1 MNKQTKQTKQTK
13 KSKGGKS
20 IASGGFGC
28 VFLPALKCKNKTR
41 TKGIS
46 KLSFL
51 KQSEKEFDILE
62 AIKYELS
69 RIPNYKKYFLID
81 NISICTPDKL
91 EITDKINL
99 DRCTFLGENGIY
111 AENINKNLSK
121 FKIINMPYGGK
132 DLDNII
138 SNKGISFEKAKL
150 LLINLLLK
158 AIIPMNKL
166 NMFHLDIKSNNIL
179 FNKDGIK
186 IIDYGE
192 MALSNRIHFLP
203 NILLNKSI
211 QFNSPFSV
219 ILFNQFIINNI
230 NKLFAKSKIKKSSK
244 YQTKFNIVQKS
255 YLEFKNRF
263 LFGRDHTYLLEHFLL
278 PAISKLLPDSLVKQV
293 FNVRKEDLNAN
304 QIVMNMIIKYC
315 LTVIDKYYDF
325 LNYQFKYNE
334 YFSEIYSKNVDVY
347 GFIMCFMPY
356 ILTTD
361 LYSTNL
367 RIRISQFIIKYCFS
381 PQYAIEVIPINRLL
395 RDLKKINL

>member
-1 MNKQTKQTKQTK
+1 MNNQTKQTKQTK

-192 MALSNRIHFLP
+192 MALSNRMHFLP

-244 YQTKFNIVQKS
+244 YQAKFNIVQKS
-255 YLEFKNRF
+255 YLEFKNLF
-263 LFGRDHTYLLEHFLL
+263 LFGKDHTYLLEYFLL
-278 PAISKLLPDSLVKQV
+278 PAILKLLPDSLIKQV
-293 FNVRKEDLNAN
+293 FNVRKEDLNVN
-304 QIVMNMIIKYC
+304 QIVMDMIIKYC

-325 LNYQFKYNE
+325 KNYQFKYNE

-367 RIRISQFIIKYCFS
+367 RIQISQFIIKYCFS
-381 PQYAIEVIPINRLL
+381 PLYAIEVIPINRLL

>member
-1 MNKQTKQTKQTK
+1 
-13 KSKGGKS
+13 
-20 IASGGFGC
+20 
-28 VFLPALKCKNKTR
+28 
-41 TKGIS
+41 
-46 KLSFL
+46 
-51 KQSEKEFDILE
+51 
-62 AIKYELS
+62 
-69 RIPNYKKYFLID
+69 
-81 NISICTPDKL
+81 
-91 EITDKINL
+91 
-99 DRCTFLGENGIY
+99 
-111 AENINKNLSK
+111 
-121 FKIINMPYGGK
+121 
-132 DLDNII
+132 
-138 SNKGISFEKAKL
+138 
-150 LLINLLLK
+150 
-158 AIIPMNKL
+158 
-166 NMFHLDIKSNNIL
+166 MFHLDMKSNNIL

-395 RDLKKINL
+395 RDLKKINI

>member
-1 MNKQTKQTKQTK
+1 MNKQTKQIKQTK

-138 SNKGISFEKAKL
+138 NNKGISFEKAKL

>member
-1 MNKQTKQTKQTK
+1 MNNKTKQTKQTK

-138 SNKGISFEKAKL
+138 SNKSISFEKAKL

-255 YLEFKNRF
+255 YLEFKNLF

-367 RIRISQFIIKYCFS
+367 RIQISQFIIKYCFS

-395 RDLKKINL
+395 RDLKKINI